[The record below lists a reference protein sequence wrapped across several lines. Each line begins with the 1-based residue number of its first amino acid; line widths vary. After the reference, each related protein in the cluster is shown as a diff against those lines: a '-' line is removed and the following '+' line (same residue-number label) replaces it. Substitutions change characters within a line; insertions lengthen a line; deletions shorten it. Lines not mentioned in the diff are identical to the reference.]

1 MGMVKWWVTRLG
13 GGVTIGEGPIVRE
26 ADGLAISSGN
36 RRSAPECRA
45 AAPRSYAA
53 MKAGAAEAGKK
64 SVAEVERDVVAGI
77 EADGMLKV
85 IYFKLVDEETLRE
98 VSDWKEAAHVRGCTA
113 VQAGS
118 VRLIDNMRFI

>member
-1 MGMVKWWVTRLG
+1 MLWW
-13 GGVTIGEGPIVRE
+13 
-26 ADGLAISSGN
+26 
-36 RRSAPECRA
+36 
-45 AAPRSYAA
+45 Y
-53 MKAGAAEAGKK
+53 
-64 SVAEVERDVVAGI
+64 AGI

-98 VSDWKEAAHVRGCTA
+98 VYDWKEAAHVRGCTA